1 MVPFWLEK
9 ESGRVP
15 KTLDTEGTGDYNTSD
30 KRE

>member
-9 ESGRVP
+9 EGGRVP
-15 KTLDTEGTGDYNTSD
+15 KTLDTEGTGDYNTSG